1 MRKDYAHCEQ
11 YAFQVEPKRALLYV
25 LDIVHYL
32 LLRPQIETA
41 GDLRQPC
48 ESRLDLQ
55 TLAEAVYVGLELFVE
70 AFALRS
76 RADKAHLTGQ
86 YLRELRQLVHSGT
99 LQKLA
104 ERGYPLVV
112 LAVGLLRAVILSVGV
127 HRTELYYLKAHA
139 VLAEP
144 LLLIQ
149 DASWRGQLYNDRYD
163 KHRDKQHDKC
173 EKRKHYIK
181 KALKKGVYR
190 LSVKLAQRSST

>member
-11 YAFQVEPKRALLYV
+11 HAFQVEPKRALLYV

-32 LLRPQIETA
+32 LLRPQIVAA

-99 LQKLA
+99 PQELA

-112 LAVGLLRAVILSVGV
+112 LAVRPLRAVTLSVGV

-139 VLAEP
+139 VGETWEP
-144 LLLIQ
+144 
-149 DASWRGQLYNDRYD
+149 
-163 KHRDKQHDKC
+163 
-173 EKRKHYIK
+173 
-181 KALKKGVYR
+181 
-190 LSVKLAQRSST
+190 SS